1 MKQHHHGTIRL
12 CGPRE
17 PNLSKAIKRAIGSLS
32 IAKMRTTTPPAT
44 VISSGSLKSPP
55 SSPLPTPALDSSALR
70 YSYEIGRGETG
81 VLSFEPYKG
90 HILPYWAFRTVPIA
104 RNSSEILWAVF
115 ESYVERKDFVG
126 ADMTRKFIQMGMTRA
141 RRYANHKGGRKYA
154 KDTGDKLENW
164 AGGSEEDVRKRR
176 EKEEASEIFKVV
188 WRRCIEDERFK
199 SLKKDWITEKKE
211 FERSNLKSGE
221 GNGKS

>member
-1 MKQHHHGTIRL
+1 MV
-12 CGPRE
+12 
-17 PNLSKAIKRAIGSLS
+17 
-32 IAKMRTTTPPAT
+32 KMRTTTPPAT

-154 KDTGDKLENW
+154 KDTGDKLEKW

-199 SLKKDWITEKKE
+199 SLKKEWITEKKE

>member
-1 MKQHHHGTIRL
+1 M
-12 CGPRE
+12 P
-17 PNLSKAIKRAIGSLS
+17 
-32 IAKMRTTTPPAT
+32 TTTPPAT
-44 VISSGSLKSPP
+44 FIRSGSLKSPP
-55 SSPLPTPALDSSALR
+55 SSPLPAPALDSSALR

-104 RNSSEILWAVF
+104 RNSSEILWAIF

-154 KDTGDKLENW
+154 KDTGYKLEKW
-164 AGGSEEDVRKRR
+164 AGGSEEDISKRK
-176 EKEEASEIFKVV
+176 EKEEASEIFKVA

-199 SLKKDWITEKKE
+199 SLKKDWITEKKD
-211 FERSNLKSGE
+211 FERSKLMG
-221 GNGKS
+221 GNGNAKS

>member
-1 MKQHHHGTIRL
+1 MV
-12 CGPRE
+12 
-17 PNLSKAIKRAIGSLS
+17 
-32 IAKMRTTTPPAT
+32 KMRTTTPPAT

-154 KDTGDKLENW
+154 KDTGDKLQKW

>member
-1 MKQHHHGTIRL
+1 
-12 CGPRE
+12 
-17 PNLSKAIKRAIGSLS
+17 
-32 IAKMRTTTPPAT
+32 MRTTTPPAT
-44 VISSGSLKSPP
+44 VIPSGSLKSPP
-55 SSPLPTPALDSSALR
+55 SSPLPAPALDSSALR

-90 HILPYWAFRTVPIA
+90 HILPYWAFRTAPIA
-104 RNSSEILWAVF
+104 RNSSEILWAIF

-154 KDTGDKLENW
+154 KDTGDKLEKW
-164 AGGSEEDVRKRR
+164 AGGSEEDIRKRK
-176 EKEEASEIFKVV
+176 EKEEASEIFKVA

-199 SLKKDWITEKKE
+199 SLKKDWITEKKD
-211 FERSNLKSGE
+211 FERSKLMG
-221 GNGKS
+221 GNGNAKS

>member
-1 MKQHHHGTIRL
+1 
-12 CGPRE
+12 
-17 PNLSKAIKRAIGSLS
+17 
-32 IAKMRTTTPPAT
+32 MRTRTSPAT
-44 VISSGSLKSPP
+44 AGSPGSVKSPP
-55 SSPLPTPALDSSALR
+55 PSPLPTPALDSSALR

-104 RNSSEILWAVF
+104 TNSSEILWAIF
-115 ESYVERKDFVG
+115 ESYVEREDFVG

-154 KDTGDKLENW
+154 KDTGEKLEKW
-164 AGGSEEDVRKRR
+164 AGGSEADMSKRR

-188 WRRCIEDERFK
+188 WRRCIEDDRYK
-199 SLKKDWITEKKE
+199 SLKQDWTTEKKAYE
-211 FERSNLKSGE
+211 KSKLVG
-221 GNGKS
+221 SA

>member
-1 MKQHHHGTIRL
+1 MVT
-12 CGPRE
+12 
-17 PNLSKAIKRAIGSLS
+17 
-32 IAKMRTTTPPAT
+32 MRTTTPPAT
-44 VISSGSLKSPP
+44 VISSGSLKSSP
-55 SSPLPTPALDSSALR
+55 SSPLPTPALDSSVLR

-104 RNSSEILWAVF
+104 RNSSEILWTIF

-154 KDTGDKLENW
+154 KDTGDELEKW
-164 AGGSEEDVRKRR
+164 AGGSEEDIRKRR

-188 WRRCIEDERFK
+188 WRRCIKFERFK
-199 SLKKDWITEKKE
+199 TLKKEWITEKKD
-211 FERSNLKSGE
+211 FKKSKLMS
-221 GNGKS
+221 GNGNAKR

>member
-1 MKQHHHGTIRL
+1 
-12 CGPRE
+12 
-17 PNLSKAIKRAIGSLS
+17 
-32 IAKMRTTTPPAT
+32 MRTTTPPAT

-55 SSPLPTPALDSSALR
+55 SSPLPAPALDSSALR

-104 RNSSEILWAVF
+104 RNSSEILWAIF

-154 KDTGDKLENW
+154 KDTGDKLEKW
-164 AGGSEEDVRKRR
+164 AGGSEEDIRKRK
-176 EKEEASEIFKVV
+176 EKEEASEIFKVA

-199 SLKKDWITEKKE
+199 SLKKDWITEKKD
-211 FERSNLKSGE
+211 FGRSKLMGGNSNAKS
-221 GNGKS
+221 

>member
-1 MKQHHHGTIRL
+1 MPVANMK
-12 CGPRE
+12 
-17 PNLSKAIKRAIGSLS
+17 
-32 IAKMRTTTPPAT
+32 TTTLSGT
-44 VISSGSLKSPP
+44 VNSSSSMKSPP
-55 SSPLPTPALDSSALR
+55 SSPLPAPALDSPALC

-104 RNSSEILWAVF
+104 RNSSEILWAIF
-115 ESYVERKDFVG
+115 ESYVDRKDFVG

-154 KDTGDKLENW
+154 KDTGEKLEKW
-164 AGGSEEDVRKRR
+164 AGGSEDDIRKRR

-188 WRRCIEDERFK
+188 WRRCIEDDRYK
-199 SLKKDWITEKKE
+199 LLKKDWITDKKDFEK
-211 FERSNLKSGE
+211 SNLLRGNDNAKS
-221 GNGKS
+221 

>member
-1 MKQHHHGTIRL
+1 
-12 CGPRE
+12 
-17 PNLSKAIKRAIGSLS
+17 
-32 IAKMRTTTPPAT
+32 MRTTTPPAT
-44 VISSGSLKSPP
+44 VIPSGSLKSPP

-90 HILPYWAFRTVPIA
+90 HILPYWAFRTVPVA
-104 RNSSEILWAVF
+104 RNSSEILWAIF

-154 KDTGDKLENW
+154 KDTGDKLEKW
-164 AGGSEEDVRKRR
+164 AGGSEEDTRKRK
-176 EKEEASEIFKVV
+176 EKEEASEIFKVM

-199 SLKKDWITEKKE
+199 SLKKDWITEKKD
-211 FERSNLKSGE
+211 FERSKLMGRNGNAKS
-221 GNGKS
+221 